1 MTIFQQLTLHST
13 CSITTPAPWST
24 PPSWFIDICHVVEK
38 KKRSAGMSVYAHLSR
53 HHALRPTLSQIVLLA
68 SAACAAVV
76 APVEPKLD
84 ISASFGE
91 ENPFARVF
99 SLMSVYSF
107 IYVFNRGGEWSKHQI
122 TRQNLNTSGANVTL
136 VDIGG
141 SYHDV
146 DTGKTLRNVTARK
159 FNLPIIEGMN
169 LTFPYLLTSE
179 LRPKDTKLLVWANI
193 KDSDANIF
201 RMTAYDSIVSIVEPP
216 SSIFDIQM
224 ILTYLMVLVSLE
236 AEGTTPTSP
245 RTPLQ
250 RKSLVLPLTSTYSS
264 PSPETPGGAA
274 RYEEEWIPSHH
285 LAGSGA
291 RARKVSRGEH

>member
-1 MTIFQQLTLHST
+1 MR
-13 CSITTPAPWST
+13 
-24 PPSWFIDICHVVEK
+24 FI
-38 KKRSAGMSVYAHLSR
+38 R
-53 HHALRPTLSQIVLLA
+53 TLSQIALLA

-76 APVEPKLD
+76 APTEPKLD

-91 ENPFARVF
+91 DNPFGQVVNGQ
-99 SLMSVYSF
+99 STKLNVK
-107 IYVFNRGGEWSKHQI
+107 I
-122 TRQNLNTSGANVTL
+122 LNTSGANLTL

-141 SYHDV
+141 SFHDA

-193 KDSDANIF
+193 KDADGNVF
-201 RMTAYDSIVSIVEPP
+201 RMTAHDSIVAIVEPP

-224 ILTYLMVLVSLE
+224 ILTYLIVFGIIGGGGYFTYLTMNPPPKKKSG
-236 AEGTTPTSP
+236 ASTTVPATQV
-245 RTPLQ
+245 PL
-250 RKSLVLPLTSTYSS
+250 
-264 PSPETPGGAA
+264 PETPGGAA

-285 LAGSGA
+285 LGGTGA
-291 RARKVSRGEH
+291 RTRKISKGEALSSGDESASGKKKKGGKGR

>member
-1 MTIFQQLTLHST
+1 MRF
-13 CSITTPAPWST
+13 
-24 PPSWFIDICHVVEK
+24 V
-38 KKRSAGMSVYAHLSR
+38 R
-53 HHALRPTLSQIVLLA
+53 TLSQIVLLA

-91 ENPFARVF
+91 ENPFAQVVNGQ
-99 SLMSVYSF
+99 STKLLVK
-107 IYVFNRGGEWSKHQI
+107 I
-122 TRQNLNTSGANVTL
+122 LNTSGANVTL

-224 ILTYLMVLVSLE
+224 ILTYLMVLGLLGGGGYYAYLTANPPPKKKSGAPSNLP
-236 AEGTTPTSP
+236 PTQV
-245 RTPLQ
+245 PL
-250 RKSLVLPLTSTYSS
+250 
-264 PSPETPGGAA
+264 PETPGGAA
-274 RYEEEWIPSHH
+274 HYEEEWIPSHH

-291 RARKVSRGEH
+291 RARKVSRGEALSSGDESASGKKKKGGKGR